1 MSRKVEQVLAY
12 LADVDSRFG
21 ANAEQ
26 YPDLFADSW
35 KELTQC
41 RRQLENA
48 LESDELLIPVVGA
61 FSAGKSTLVN
71 RTLGVDYLPVGI
83 SPETA
88 IPTELRY
95 ATRERVEAV
104 RESGQVE
111 EYSLDEMD
119 KLTSMAGEY
128 EYARL
133 YADNPALRAFSP
145 FVLVDM
151 PGFNSPHDSHNTAIL
166 RYLRRGTHY
175 LFLTSVEEG
184 GLHRQEI
191 RRMDEVQDMGRDF
204 SVLITKSDLKPQSD
218 VQELKNYLEDQLS
231 TSFGKEAGCR
241 VTGNDASANL
251 GSAIAG
257 LDQDA
262 ILFNLNSDALL
273 NFYFMLDGILNSS
286 IEALGNEQEENLRS
300 LRELQQGLKA
310 IEQEQEESIRKAKA
324 KLAGD
329 KARHI
334 LSAVENELRTSID
347 ELARAA
353 ATDQDAFGRILSDIV
368 RSRLSREFQ
377 ATSAELGSRLATDI
391 NHAVQISIPAF
402 NLSEDWFSHLVT
414 TIQTQVLDALMGAVG
429 APASEKKDVGGEV
442 TTSGQMNGDGSASGR
457 LSKLGGMIAAAV
469 PHPVMKVAL
478 AILPGIVGMLLD
490 KAAETRKEEQLKDQ
504 IANTTIPDVIRQTAP
519 VVDDA
524 MLAISEQI
532 ISTISAE
539 FSSVLNEKAEAIES
553 LGKQNEMDSAHRGE
567 LLDRLAACKQVND
580 ESVQTL
586 MSVGGLA

>member
-1 MSRKVEQVLAY
+1 MSGKVEEVLAY

-21 ANAEQ
+21 AIAEQ
-26 YPDLFADSW
+26 YPSMFSDSK
-35 KELTQC
+35 KELSHC
-41 RRQLENA
+41 GKQLQSA
-48 LESDELLIPVVGA
+48 LESDELLVPVVGA
-61 FSAGKSTLVN
+61 FSAGKSTLIN
-71 RTLGVDYLPVGI
+71 RTLGDDYLPVGI

-119 KLTSMAGEY
+119 KLTAMAGEY

-133 YADNPALRAFSP
+133 YADNPKLQAFSP
-145 FVLVDM
+145 VVLVDM
-151 PGFNSPHDSHNTAIL
+151 PGFNSPHDAHNKAIL
-166 RYLRRGTHY
+166 RYLRRGAHY

-184 GLHRQEI
+184 GLQRQEI

-218 VQELKNYLEDQLS
+218 VHELQNYLQDQLS
-231 TSFGKEAGCR
+231 TSFGKDARCQ
-241 VTGNDASANL
+241 VTGNDASAAL
-251 GSAIAG
+251 GPAITG
-257 LDQDA
+257 LDQDT
-262 ILFNLNSDALL
+262 ILFDLNSDALL

-286 IEALGNEQEENLRS
+286 IEALGNEKEENLRS
-300 LRELQQGLKA
+300 LRELKQGLKA
-310 IEQEQEESIRKAKA
+310 IEEEQEESIRKAKA

-368 RSRLSREFQ
+368 RSRMSREFQ
-377 ATSAELGSRLATDI
+377 VTSAELGSRLATDI
-391 NHAVQISIPAF
+391 SHAVQISIPAF
-402 NLSEDWFSHLVT
+402 NLSEDWFAHIVT
-414 TIQTQVLDALMGAVG
+414 NIQTQVMNALLGAVG
-429 APASEKKDVGGEV
+429 APSLEK
-442 TTSGQMNGDGSASGR
+442 QGDGMVGGR
-457 LSKLGGMIAAAV
+457 LSQLGGAIAAAV
-469 PHPVMKVAL
+469 PHPLMKVAL
-478 AILPGIVGMLLD
+478 AVLPGIVGMLMD
-490 KAAETRKEEQLKDQ
+490 KVAENRREEQLKEQ

-519 VVDDA
+519 VVDEA

-532 ISTISAE
+532 ISTISSE

-553 LGKQNEMDSAHRGE
+553 LHSQNEMDSAHRDE
-567 LLDRLAACKQVND
+567 LLEKLVACKQVND
-580 ESVQTL
+580 QAVQDL
-586 MSVGGLA
+586 MSAGRQA